1 MCTGIGLAKPAFA
14 LLACE
19 FEHPLVNTIVH
30 ATVATQPNFTQG
42 ACMCIEIAAST
53 NPTCCALLGEPMR
66 GPFDR
71 RLEGEPEPPRHYRWN
86 WKRVLIRH
94 PLLRFTM
101 GLLGFPPPERN
112 CPGARFDVPQIHEFH
127 ATKQLR
133 IQCHD
138 RGQVALRRGCS
149 DLRGATGAATPL
161 PMMRCSVQQVS
172 F

>member
-94 PLLRFTM
+94 PLLRFTR
-101 GLLGFPPPERN
+101 GSLDSRRRKEIALGHGSMCLKYTSFTLRSNWALSATIEARWLSAGGVQTSGVQ
-112 CPGARFDVPQIHEFH
+112 PG
-127 ATKQLR
+127 
-133 IQCHD
+133 
-138 RGQVALRRGCS
+138 
-149 DLRGATGAATPL
+149 
-161 PMMRCSVQQVS
+161 
-172 F
+172 